1 MATTIIALINHIAAR
16 PALIGRGIYQ
26 TRPRTIPGRRAN
38 HSSQEGP
45 VTPTDQKGAR
55 SMLRRLMLAAFAL
68 AALLAIG
75 ASPSYASSHRE
86 APLISADPQ
95 ADLNDLYA
103 YRDYADPSKVNFLIT
118 LYPLEEPG

>member
-26 TRPRTIPGRRAN
+26 THLVERRTIPGRRAKQPT
-38 HSSQEGP
+38 QEGP
-45 VTPTDQKGAR
+45 VTPTDTKGAR
-55 SMLRRLMLAAFAL
+55 SMLRRLMLAASAL
-68 AALLAIG
+68 AGLLAIG

-95 ADLNDLYA
+95 AD
-103 YRDYADPSKVNFLIT
+103 
-118 LYPLEEPG
+118 